1 MRMNANLKLSI
12 LAGASALALGAC
24 GGGDDNYTPPNPPGP
39 TALEDNFGPAFAALF
54 RANANT
60 DPADPAAASV
70 IAVSLTTDPV
80 PVP

>member
-1 MRMNANLKLSI
+1 MNVNLKLSI
-12 LAGASALALGAC
+12 LASASALVLGAC
-24 GGGDDNYTPPNPPGP
+24 GGGDSTVTTPPPSPGP
-39 TALEDNFGPAFAALF
+39 SALEDNFGPAFAALF

-60 DPADPAAASV
+60 DPADPTATSV